1 MADAA
6 APTAQ
11 AAAAAPAAAPL
22 PQGTIVSATSDPSK
36 PSLRYQAG
44 GGASETERTVKTL
57 GDSVIPHLTKIFNVH
72 AGQDDKK
79 WHKEQIASFVKNVQ
93 AEETPECLVAN
104 TSEAAA
110 AGGGGAAASPP
121 EELDFNG
128 FLNYMT
134 SSASAITRPVHEED
148 LSYPLSSY
156 FISSSHNTYLTGNQ
170 LYSESSTDAYRNVL
184 VRGCRCIE
192 IDVWDGDD
200 SDNED
205 GTSVSS
211 SDEEAVAA
219 AAASGQA
226 KPKKEKRSKLA
237 MLRDK
242 MPGSLASRLEKTSLG
257 KKMDERIEKSTSPPT
272 ETATT
277 RSAGTTAAPAPSTAT
292 ATASAAESTAASTT
306 PKETALG
313 TEQPPLQ
320 KTPPPRMF
328 PIEPQVFHGYTLT
341 KEVPFRHVCETIRD
355 YGFHSADTPLIVS
368 LEVHCSAEQQEIMV
382 KIMEDTWAG
391 LLVPTPDVDAPEL
404 PRPADLMGKILVK
417 VKYAPPPGGS
427 GVTGAQD
434 EDSEEDGKTT
444 PPAPPPK
451 SKKAAAKPSK
461 IIQALSRLGVYTRGV
476 SFKSL
481 TQPEASMPTHIFSLS
496 EKGVME
502 VHEKQGDALFHHN
515 RHYLMRAYPSGLRIG
530 SSNLDAAVFW
540 RRGIQIVALNW
551 QNWDEGM
558 MLNEG
563 MFAGTKGY
571 VLKPEGYRCLKTGST
586 PDPSSPTTPQIT
598 YKTLDL
604 QIDVLA
610 AQNLPLPPG
619 DTRISGFKPYVKVEI
634 HVESPEER
642 LPGAH
647 IKDDGREREGEYKA
661 KTKSNRGVDPD
672 FKGESLQFAG
682 VPGVVEALTFV
693 RFTVRDDEIGRDD
706 LAAWAAVRL
715 DRLRAGYRFVH
726 LMDCE
731 GRLTDG
737 VVLVRVTKK
746 LT

>member
-1 MADAA
+1 MADTT
-6 APTAQ
+6 APTAP
-11 AAAAAPAAAPL
+11 APAAPPP
-22 PQGTIVSATSDPSK
+22 PQGTIVSATLDPSK

-110 AGGGGAAASPP
+110 PP
-121 EELDFNG
+121 EDLDFNG

-219 AAASGQA
+219 AATSGQA

-237 MLRDK
+237 MLKDK

-272 ETATT
+272 ETATA
-277 RSAGTTAAPAPSTAT
+277 RSAGTAAAPATAPAPAPASVPATGSTTAT
-292 ATASAAESTAASTT
+292 AAAT
-306 PKETALG
+306 PKEMSVG
-313 TEQPPLQ
+313 TEQPPPLQ
-320 KTPPPRMF
+320 KTPSPRMF

-417 VKYAPPPGGS
+417 VKYAPPPIA
-427 GVTGAQD
+427 GATDAQED
-434 EDSEEDGKTT
+434 DSEEDGKTT
-444 PPAPPPK
+444 PPAAPPK
-451 SKKAAAKPSK
+451 SKKATKPSK

-481 TQPEASMPTHIFSLS
+481 AQPEASMPTHIFSLS

-502 VHEKQGDALFHHN
+502 VHEKQGDALFNHN

-586 PDPSSPTTPQIT
+586 PDPAPPTPQIT
-598 YKTLDL
+598 YKSLDL

-647 IKDDGREREGEYKA
+647 IKDDGRERESEFKA
-661 KTKSNRGVDPD
+661 KTKSSRGVDPD
-672 FKGESLQFAG
+672 FKGEALQFSS

>member
-1 MADAA
+1 MADTAA
-6 APTAQ
+6 AP
-11 AAAAAPAAAPL
+11 PP
-22 PQGTIVSATSDPSK
+22 PKGTIVSATSDPSK

-44 GGASETERTVKTL
+44 GGASETERSVKTL

-79 WHKEQIASFVKNVQ
+79 WHKEQIASFLKNVQ
-93 AEETPECLVAN
+93 AEETPESLVAN
-104 TSEAAA
+104 TS
-110 AGGGGAAASPP
+110 GAATL

-148 LSYPLSSY
+148 LTYPLSSY

-184 VRGCRCIE
+184 LRGCRCIE

-205 GTSVSS
+205 DTSVSS

-219 AAASGQA
+219 AATSGHP
-226 KPKKEKRSKLA
+226 KPKKEKRSRLA
-237 MLRDK
+237 MLKDK

-257 KKMDERIEKSTSPPT
+257 KKMDQRIEKSTSPPA

-277 RSAGTTAAPAPSTAT
+277 TTEKGAGAGIST
-292 ATASAAESTAASTT
+292 
-306 PKETALG
+306 G

-320 KTPPPRMF
+320 KTPSPRTF

-368 LEVHCSAEQQEIMV
+368 LEVHCSAEQQEVMV
-382 KIMEDTWAG
+382 RIMEDTWAG
-391 LLVPTPDVDAPEL
+391 LLVPTPDIDAPEL
-404 PRPADLMGKILVK
+404 PRPADLLGKILVK
-417 VKYAPPPGGS
+417 VKYAPPPGA
-427 GVTGAQD
+427 GVTDAQD
-434 EDSEEDGKTT
+434 DDDSEEDGKASTT
-444 PPAPPPK
+444 PPDANV
-451 SKKAAAKPSK
+451 AAAPSNKAPAAAAAAAAAAKKKPSK
-461 IIQALSRLGVYTRGV
+461 IIQTLSRLGVYTRGV

-481 TQPEASMPTHIFSLS
+481 TQPEASMPTHVFSLS

-502 VHEKQGDALFHHN
+502 VHEKEGAALFHHN
-515 RHYLMRAYPSGLRIG
+515 RHYLMRAYPSGLRIR
-530 SSNLDAAVFW
+530 SSNLDAPVFW

-571 VLKPEGYRCLKTGST
+571 VLKPEGYRCLQTGSS
-586 PDPSSPTTPQIT
+586 PEPSHTDIPQIA

-619 DTRISGFKPYVKVEI
+619 DTRIAGFKPYVKVEI

-647 IKDDGREREGEYKA
+647 IKDDGRERESEHKA

-672 FKGESLQFAG
+672 FKGEALQFSG